1 LKVGARWDD
10 DAKIDSG
17 SVHVF
22 VKDGDD
28 RAWTHHARFVALGGG
43 GAEEYFSFTIP
54 VGCTPYLMNSTRLH
68 KVFQN
73 FLVPWKIQ
81 MV

>member
-1 LKVGARWDD
+1 MPRSTAVWRTSSLKMVTTERGRTTR
-10 DAKIDSG
+10 G
-17 SVHVF
+17 S
-22 VKDGDD
+22 
-28 RAWTHHARFVALGGG
+28 WPWEGG
-43 GAEEYFSFTIP
+43 GAEEYFGFTIP
-54 VGCTPYLMNSTRLH
+54 VGCMPYLMNSTRLH

>member
-1 LKVGARWDD
+1 MPRSTAVRCTSSLKMATTERGRTTQ
-10 DAKIDSG
+10 G
-17 SVHVF
+17 S
-22 VKDGDD
+22 
-28 RAWTHHARFVALGGG
+28 WPWEGG